1 MSTNAAGYG
10 QITLT
15 PGSTGFSDIWAVSYS
30 RQTNTMASD
39 MIVAPD
45 ANFTSV
51 GMQGAP
57 FTSAGI
63 PGNKNFS
70 YLRLNAL
77 GVRIRSDAAL
87 MSKAGSIKTFC
98 LPLMDTDCYTIT
110 GAQLLTDYAKYCS
123 WYQANTADTP
133 WFSSVFS
140 PAYPLLPQR
149 ISPTDYDVWQQES
162 GSMPC
167 NNITSTQNSATMGI
181 LISGAQ
187 PNTTFDFEVVG
198 WHEIYGAAII
208 GSSFSTPT
216 YVDPLGQAVVEGVTQ
231 QSSFN
236 TMAKTDSGGVSATEI
251 LSAIGT
257 AAKSVAGIVDAPSLL
272 KSFMSGTS
280 SNVSLQAA
288 PAAGAN
294 LEGAAADAES
304 LAARLAALQ
313 MPSVPGSV
321 SVTSELSA
329 NIPEALEVLAL

>member
-15 PGSTGFSDIWAVSYS
+15 PGITGFSDLLSIAYT

-39 MIVAPD
+39 TIIAPD
-45 ANFTSV
+45 ANFTAV

-57 FTSAGI
+57 FTSIGI
-63 PGNKNFS
+63 PGNKNFT
-70 YLRLNAL
+70 YVRLNAL

-98 LPLMDTDCYTIT
+98 LPLMDTDCYTLT

-162 GSMPC
+162 GSMPS
-167 NNITSTQNSATMGI
+167 NNLSVTQASATMGI
-181 LISGAQ
+181 LISGA
-187 PNTTFDFEVVG
+187 PTTTFDFEVVG
-198 WHEIYGAAII
+198 WHELYGAAII

-231 QSSFN
+231 QASFN
-236 TMAKTDSGGVSATEI
+236 TMVKTDSGGVSATEI

-272 KSFMSGTS
+272 KSFMSGSS
-280 SNVSLQAA
+280 SNVSLQAP

-294 LEGAAADAES
+294 LEGAAADADS
-304 LAARLAALQ
+304 LAARLAGLQ

-321 SVTSELSA
+321 SVTSELSS